1 MAQPIVSV
9 SGLHK
14 SFDDLNVLCGIDFD
28 VAASEVVCVIG
39 RSGSGKSTLLRCINF
54 LEEPDEGTI
63 SVAGIS
69 LSAHESK
76 TEHAA
81 HLLELRK
88 RVGMVF
94 QSFNLFPH
102 MTVLQNLIEAPMIVR
117 KQPRAEAVAMAE
129 ELLKK
134 VGLSDKRDVYPSRL
148 SGGQAQRVA
157 IARALAMQPK
167 VMLFDEPTSA
177 LDPELTGEVLAVMRN
192 LARDGMTMLVV
203 THELEFASE
212 VADRIVFMDAGAII
226 EEGPPAQCLVNPKD
240 ARTRLFIDRFLNRG

>member
-14 SFDDLNVLCGIDFD
+14 SFDDLNVLCAIDFD
-28 VAASEVVCVIG
+28 VAESEVVCVIG

-102 MTVLQNLIEAPMIVR
+102 MTVLQNL
-117 KQPRAEAVAMAE
+117 
-129 ELLKK
+129 
-134 VGLSDKRDVYPSRL
+134 
-148 SGGQAQRVA
+148 
-157 IARALAMQPK
+157 
-167 VMLFDEPTSA
+167 
-177 LDPELTGEVLAVMRN
+177 
-192 LARDGMTMLVV
+192 
-203 THELEFASE
+203 
-212 VADRIVFMDAGAII
+212 
-226 EEGPPAQCLVNPKD
+226 
-240 ARTRLFIDRFLNRG
+240 